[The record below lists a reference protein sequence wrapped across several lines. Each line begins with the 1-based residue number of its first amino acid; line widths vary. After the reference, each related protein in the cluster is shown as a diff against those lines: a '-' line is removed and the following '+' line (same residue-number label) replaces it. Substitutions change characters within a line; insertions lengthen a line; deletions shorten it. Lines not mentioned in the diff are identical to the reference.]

1 MVKND
6 LVTQGRTGKLF
17 RWGTVESIAEV
28 ALALEIE
35 NIRSD
40 TDEIVARVV
49 DRAETEGV
57 ELTASLVRAVMR
69 DRLDY

>member
-6 LVTQGRTGKLF
+6 LKAQVRTGKLF
-17 RWGTVESIAEV
+17 KEGTVESIAED
-28 ALALEIE
+28 ALDLEIE

-40 TDEIVARVV
+40 TDEIVARVLDKV
-49 DRAETEGV
+49 ETEDV
-57 ELTASLVRAVMR
+57 ELTASLVREIIR